1 MPVAEPSVAGLPAQL
16 AEVVEEFAALG
27 EPDRL
32 QLLLEFSR
40 ELPALPDRLADHPDL
55 LEPVPECQSP
65 IFLTVEVDPADG
77 GADDAAAAGGV
88 VHLFFSAPPEAPTT
102 RGFAGVLHAGLDGLG
117 AQQVLDVP
125 DDLPHRLG
133 LDRAITPLRL
143 RGMSGMLARIKRQVA
158 EKAR

>member
-1 MPVAEPSVAGLPAQL
+1 MLPPPL
-16 AEVVEEFAALG
+16 AEVVDEFAALS

-40 ELPALPDRLADHPDL
+40 ELPDLPERLAGHPDL

-65 IFLTVEVDPADG
+65 IFLAVEVESV
-77 GADDAAAAGGV
+77 AAGQQAGDQV
-88 VHLFFSAPPEAPTT
+88 VRLFFQAPQEAPTT
-102 RGFAGVLHAGLDGLG
+102 RGFAGVLHAGLDGVG
-117 AQQVLDVP
+117 VQQVMDVP

-143 RGMSGMLARIKRQVA
+143 RGMAGMLARIKRQVRERSDPA
-158 EKAR
+158 AG